1 MIVEK
6 IKVSPELRVQQER
19 VEQIV
24 GQDARFECRIKA
36 NPLVNHYWMKDGRVI
51 ENGLT
56 NLFDGAA
63 NHFKSGNEADS
74 STLKS
79 SNKYEIVTYN
89 QNSHEHLTISALIV
103 KVS

>member
-1 MIVEK
+1 
-6 IKVSPELRVQQER
+6 
-19 VEQIV
+19 
-24 GQDARFECRIKA
+24 
-36 NPLVNHYWMKDGRVI
+36 MKDGRVI

-63 NHFKSGNEADS
+63 NHFKSGSDGE
-74 STLKS
+74 TLKS

-103 KVS
+103 KVSDLFQFEKIDKYTKCIIYIRM